1 MYLGIDLGT
10 GSLKCLLL
18 DSDGRTVAESSAVY
32 RSDTTRGDITA
43 PGHGEIPVER
53 WRRGLFE
60 AMNSLPAQARQA
72 VRAIGLSGQMHGLVM
87 IAASGMA
94 LRPAL
99 LWTDQRAASMREHM
113 PVAGCGNPF
122 APGMAGPLL
131 SWLVQHEADTV
142 AGARWALQPKDWL
155 GFLLTG
161 EAASDPSDASA
172 TLLSNSCG
180 AWDLDAAQRLGVD
193 PGCLAPLRSACDI
206 RGSLRAE
213 MAAELGL
220 PSGVPVA
227 IGAGDTAA
235 AIVGSGLTREG
246 DAQLTTG
253 TGAQL
258 IVLRD
263 TLPPASAVL
272 NRYRSAYRAPL
283 PVWYA
288 MAAMQNAGVALEWA
302 RGILGFSW
310 EAAYEQAFAA
320 SLRETGVLFLPYLT
334 GERSPWMNP
343 AVRGGWVGLSPDD
356 DNASMMRAAFRGV
369 ALGLRAGLTALVDGG
384 IRVEHLKLAGGG
396 SVHPAWRQ
404 LLADTLGCP
413 LAVLQQANASARG
426 AAMLGGIAEGHWRE
440 ADIKTLALPTE
451 ALFEPRE
458 HDANAATV
466 EYHRFLALYERL
478 NPISSCRVT

>member
-1 MYLGIDLGT
+1 
-10 GSLKCLLL
+10 
-18 DSDGRTVAESSAVY
+18 
-32 RSDTTRGDITA
+32 
-43 PGHGEIPVER
+43 
-53 WRRGLFE
+53 
-60 AMNSLPAQARQA
+60 
-72 VRAIGLSGQMHGLVM
+72 LSGQMHGLV
-87 IAASGMA
+87 IIDASGRA
-94 LRPAL
+94 LRAAL
-99 LWTDQRAASMREHM
+99 LWTDQRAASLRSSM
-113 PVAGCGNPF
+113 PASGCGNPF

-131 SWLVQHEADTV
+131 SWLVQHEADTL

-172 TLLSNSCG
+172 TLLSNQCG
-180 AWDLDAAQRLGVD
+180 EWDVAAVQRLGVD
-193 PGCLAPLRSACDI
+193 PAWLAPVRSACEI
-206 RGSLRAE
+206 RGALCAE

-235 AIVGSGLTREG
+235 AIVGTGLTREG
-246 DAQLTTG
+246 EAQLTTG

-263 TLPPASAVL
+263 AQPPPSAVL

-283 PVWYA
+283 PAWYA

-320 SLRETGVLFLPYLT
+320 SSRETGVLFLPYLT
-334 GERSPWMNP
+334 GERSPWMNS
-343 AVRGGWVGLSPDD
+343 AVRGGWVGLSPEDD
-356 DNASMMRAAFRGV
+356 RASLMRAAFRGV
-369 ALGLRAGLTALVDGG
+369 ALGLRAGLAALVDGG
-384 IRVEHLKLAGGG
+384 IQVEHLKLAGGG
-396 SVHPAWRQ
+396 SVHSAWRQ

-426 AAMLGGIAEGHWRE
+426 AALLGGIAEGHWGE
-440 ADIKTLALPTE
+440 ADVKALALPTE

-458 HDANAATV
+458 DDADAATV